1 MNRRS
6 VEPNLQPG
14 ETAVEYLQR
23 MEKEKLKDIHGTIP
37 HREPDV
43 RRSDGSPPSGFQP
56 PQYQQPHPPHDGAAA
71 PPPQEVVFYEGY
83 KLSRDFFT
91 CVALCIMKLNDPEI
105 NKIFETFGFEMKDLN
120 GKPIKLSPGKPQKAS
135 KKRKKKK

>member
-1 MNRRS
+1 MSGMKDFSFVNKMNRQK
-6 VEPNLQPG
+6 VEPQLKPG

-23 MEKEKLKDIHGTIP
+23 VEQEKMEKLQRDY
-37 HREPDV
+37 
-43 RRSDGSPPSGFQP
+43 PSQQ
-56 PQYQQPHPPHDGAAA
+56 PQYQQPHPPHDGAAT

-105 NKIFETFGFEMKDLN
+105 NKIFATFGFNMKDLN
-120 GKPIKLSPGKPQKAS
+120 GKPVIL
-135 KKRKKKK
+135 KRKKSVRRKAKVRKK